1 MRQGRRQFLKSSGGI
16 SLLSLMAAAGL
27 LPGIA
32 SAEEWNKAAFSAKS
46 VDEVIRL
53 LGGSAPQ
60 QSDQVI
66 LNGPEIAENGAVVP
80 LEISSNLP
88 QTESIDILIE
98 KNPNTLAAS
107 FNIPPGT
114 LPDIQTRVKM
124 NETCNV
130 YAVVKSNGKFFYAAK
145 EIKVTLGGC
154 GG

>member
-1 MRQGRRQFLKSSGGI
+1 LQSSGGI
-16 SLLSLMAAAGL
+16 SLLALMAAAGM
-27 LPGIA
+27 LPGFA
-32 SAEEWNKAAFSAKS
+32 SAEEWNKAAFEAKS
-46 VDEVIRL
+46 VDDVIRL

-60 QSDQVI
+60 QSDRVI

-80 LEISSNLP
+80 LEISSSLP
-88 QTESIDILIE
+88 GVQSIAILIE

-107 FNIPPGT
+107 FAIPPGT
-114 LPDIQTRVKM
+114 LPEIQTRVKM

-130 YAVVKSNGKFFYAAK
+130 YALVKSDGRFFYAAK

>member
-1 MRQGRRQFLKSSGGI
+1 MQSSGGI
-16 SLLSLMAAAGL
+16 SLLALMAAAGM
-27 LPGIA
+27 LPGFA
-32 SAEEWNKAAFSAKS
+32 SAEEWNKAAFEAKS
-46 VDEVIRL
+46 VDDVIRL

-60 QSDQVI
+60 QSDRVI

-80 LEISSNLP
+80 LEISSSLP
-88 QTESIDILIE
+88 GVQSIAILIE

-107 FNIPPGT
+107 FAIPPGT
-114 LPDIQTRVKM
+114 LPEIQTRVKM

-130 YAVVKSNGKFFYAAK
+130 YALVKSDGRFFYAAK

>member
-1 MRQGRRQFLKSSGGI
+1 MQSSGGI
-16 SLLSLMAAAGL
+16 SLLALMAAAGM
-27 LPGIA
+27 LPGFA
-32 SAEEWNKAAFSAKS
+32 SAEEWNKAAFEAKS
-46 VDEVIRL
+46 VDDVIRL

-60 QSDQVI
+60 QSDRVI

-80 LEISSNLP
+80 LEISSSLP
-88 QTESIDILIE
+88 GVESIAILIE

-107 FNIPPGT
+107 FAIPPGT
-114 LPDIQTRVKM
+114 LPEIQTRVKM

-130 YAVVKSNGKFFYAAK
+130 YALVKSDGRFFYAAK